1 MKKQN
6 ILLLSGSIFLII
18 TLFSISINSVIAQ
31 EDDDD
36 DYNNYDDSNY
46 SSYPTKEK
54 KYECQKGVFEGFFV
68 SSVELCKNVLVN
80 RDDGNGT
87 AVTQGPQGSEG
98 TTGPQGLSG
107 HNIINGSN
115 LYYNLGNVST
125 TDSMQS
131 TTGNSVA
138 VCDTN
143 DIAIGG
149 NYNVT
154 RGDSNVIYVVVFDG
168 NVGTDTY
175 NTRIVDPSLE
185 SSLSFQTSVLCFDN
199 PPFRP

>member
-1 MKKQN
+1 MKKQK
-6 ILLLSGSIFLII
+6 ILSGSIFLII
-18 TLFSISINSVIAQ
+18 ILFSTSINSVITQ

-46 SSYPTKEK
+46 SSVPTKEK

-68 SSVELCKNVLVN
+68 SSVELCKNVSVK
-80 RDDGNGT
+80 RGDGSGT
-87 AVTQGPQGSEG
+87 VGTQGPKGSEG
-98 TTGPQGLSG
+98 TAGHQGLSG
-107 HNIINGSN
+107 LNIINGSN

-131 TTGNSVA
+131 TIGNSVA
-138 VCDTN
+138 VCDTD

-168 NVGTDTY
+168 NLGTDTY

-199 PPFRP
+199 PPLR

>member
-1 MKKQN
+1 MKKQK
-6 ILLLSGSIFLII
+6 ILSGSIFLMII
-18 TLFSISINSVIAQ
+18 LFSTSINSVIAQ
-31 EDDDD
+31 KDDDD

-46 SSYPTKEK
+46 SSVPTKEK

-68 SSVELCKNVLVN
+68 SSVELCKNISAN
-80 RDDGNGT
+80 RGDGNGT
-87 AVTQGPQGSEG
+87 AGTQGPQGSEG
-98 TTGPQGLSG
+98 IAGPQDLSG
-107 HNIINGSN
+107 LIINGSN

-131 TTGNSVA
+131 TIGNSVA
-138 VCDTN
+138 VCDTD

-199 PPFRP
+199 PPLR

>member
-1 MKKQN
+1 MKKQK
-6 ILLLSGSIFLII
+6 ILSGSIFLMII
-18 TLFSISINSVIAQ
+18 LFSTSINSVIAQ
-31 EDDDD
+31 KDDDD

-46 SSYPTKEK
+46 SSVPTKEK

-68 SSVELCKNVLVN
+68 SSVELCKNISAN
-80 RDDGNGT
+80 RGDGNGT
-87 AVTQGPQGSEG
+87 AGTQGPQGSEG
-98 TTGPQGLSG
+98 IAGPQDLSG
-107 HNIINGSN
+107 LIINGSN

-131 TTGNSVA
+131 TIGNSVA
-138 VCDTN
+138 VCDTD

-154 RGDSNVIYVVVFDG
+154 RGDSNVIYVVVCDG

-199 PPFRP
+199 PPLR

>member
-1 MKKQN
+1 MKKQK
-6 ILLLSGSIFLII
+6 ILSGSIFLII
-18 TLFSISINSVIAQ
+18 ILFSTSINSVITQ
-31 EDDDD
+31 DDDDD

-46 SSYPTKEK
+46 SSVPTKEK

-68 SSVELCKNVLVN
+68 SSVELCKNVSVK
-80 RDDGNGT
+80 RGDGNGT
-87 AVTQGPQGSEG
+87 VGTQGPKGSEG
-98 TTGPQGLSG
+98 TAGPQGLSG
-107 HNIINGSN
+107 LNIINGSN

-131 TTGNSVA
+131 TIGNSVA
-138 VCDTN
+138 VCDTD

-168 NVGTDTY
+168 NLGTDTY

-199 PPFRP
+199 PPLR